1 MNKEVK
7 YNVRRNHKI
16 LNRYEW
22 ETYLRVVPRESA
34 NAAFSS
40 RILLTPTR
48 DSLAILECTT
58 HDIINKIED
67 EIKKIIYQID
77 NRMRG
82 VVYISVIPSDST
94 YLHREADK
102 FKSVAVSVFFS
113 EITDSDLFY
122 EKCIDGIVFDVQ

>member
-48 DSLAILECTT
+48 DSLAILENTT
-58 HDIINKIED
+58 HDIVNKLES
-67 EIKKIIYQID
+67 EIKSIIYQID
-77 NRMRG
+77 TRMRG
-82 VVYISVIPSDST
+82 VVFISATPTDST
-94 YLHREADK
+94 YLHRETDK
-102 FKSVAVSVFFS
+102 FKSVTVSVFFS

-122 EKCIDGIVFDVQ
+122 EKCVDGIAFEFQ